1 MPGGRQFGADNP
13 WDRKDDP
20 VEKTPLPIE
29 QIALRLDESGLTPAQ
44 QLELGL
50 TLDQAKVLFVASGT
64 DAFSLAATIDAAGLT
79 HILIRDDDG
88 RLGSI
93 LDIEWAKSQARN
105 FLEAPQIQSFQE
117 FAELVSQ
124 AGEPSGSSWYEH
136 INSTR
141 FNRPSLVVCHKQGH
155 HNHLAPSDPCG
166 LP

>member
-105 FLEAPQIQSFQE
+105 FLEAPQIQSFQASPVAPPGTSISIRRGSIARPLS
-117 FAELVSQ
+117 FATSRDITITWLRAIPV
-124 AGEPSGSSWYEH
+124 A
-136 INSTR
+136 
-141 FNRPSLVVCHKQGH
+141 SL
-155 HNHLAPSDPCG
+155 S
-166 LP
+166 